1 MTLARQ
7 LKELGLT
14 ETGNELDDIIALAQK
29 KRWSAVQLLEHVAHV
44 EANAKARRSLE
55 RRLSRS
61 KIGRFR
67 PMERFDWEWPDEID
81 RDLVESSLELDFIN
95 HARNVILVASQ
106 GLGKTMIAKNIAHR
120 AVGAGHT
127 VSFVSASQLL
137 VDLGSRDSARAV
149 DQRLKHYAKQ
159 GLLVIDEVG
168 YLAYDARSA
177 DLLFQIIT
185 LRYEAKSIVL
195 TTNLV
200 FSDWKT
206 IFPNASCATALID
219 RVIHHADIISIA
231 GESYRRREAEEEA
244 QQRRPKKP
252 GRIPGPKKRAGS

>member
-14 ETGNELDDIIALAQK
+14 ETGNELDDILALAQK
-29 KRWSAVQLLEHVAHV
+29 KRWSGVQLLEHVAHV

-67 PMERFDWEWPDEID
+67 PMENFDWEWPDEID
-81 RDLVESSLELDFIN
+81 RDLVETSLQLDFIN
-95 HARNVILVASQ
+95 QARNVILVAPQ

-120 AVGAGHT
+120 AIGAGHT

-137 VDLGSRDSARAV
+137 LDLGSRDSARAL

-185 LRYEAKSIVL
+185 L
-195 TTNLV
+195 
-200 FSDWKT
+200 
-206 IFPNASCATALID
+206 
-219 RVIHHADIISIA
+219 
-231 GESYRRREAEEEA
+231 
-244 QQRRPKKP
+244 
-252 GRIPGPKKRAGS
+252 